1 VFQVPRVFHR
11 AVVAGL
17 VGRTHGEFVHVG
29 LAKGHGAGGGQ
40 LGDHSGVVGRLEVVE
55 HLRAAA
61 GANALGA
68 EQVLVGDR
76 CAEQRTIL
84 TVGATGVGGL
94 GLAQGQLLGEADE
107 AVDLWIERGDTR
119 QQGLGQLFG
128 RKRFV
133 GETAGDLG
141 QSHVMHERLFP
152 FSR

>member
-1 VFQVPRVFHR
+1 MLQVPRVFYR
-11 AVVAGL
+11 TVVARL

-29 LAKGHGAGGGQ
+29 LAQGHGPGGRQ
-40 LGDHSGVVGRLEVVE
+40 LGHYGGVVGCLEVVE

-68 EQVLVGDR
+68 EQVFVGDG
-76 CAEQRTIL
+76 CAQQCAVF
-84 TVGATGVGGL
+84 TVGATCVGGL
-94 GLAQGQLLGEADE
+94 GLAQGQFLGEADK
-107 AVDLWIERGDTR
+107 AVDLGIQRGNSR

-128 RKRFV
+128 RKLFV